1 MPRIKP
7 IAFAADAARS
17 LASGAS
23 RSFAILWSALHRGEE
38 TPAKAALRLK
48 LDTRQWSPELL
59 KQLEW
64 RRFEELCAAYYEAL
78 GFTTRVTGAGSQA
91 GVDIVIRDKG
101 GGTTQSIAR
110 CKAWDAYRVGVKAVR
125 ELRRAMNAAKIA
137 DGVLLTA
144 GRFTQEAVTL
154 AAQEHIRLIDGPA
167 LLKKID
173 ALPPEKALN
182 LLRFATQGDF
192 LTPTCPF
199 CSIKM
204 ISRQSTKD
212 GRKFW
217 GCRNYPA
224 CKQTFAGTASV
235 PA

>member
-1 MPRIKP
+1 MTSIRPLTL
-7 IAFAADAARS
+7 AADAARS
-17 LASGAS
+17 LTA
-23 RSFAILWSALHRGEE
+23 LWSALRRGEE
-38 TPAKAALRLK
+38 TPAKKALRLK

-78 GFTTRVTGAGSQA
+78 GFKTQITGTGTQA
-91 GVDIVIRDKG
+91 GVDIVLREKG
-101 GGTTQSIAR
+101 AGGKASIAR
-110 CKAWDAYRVGVKAVR
+110 CKAWDAYRVGARAVR
-125 ELRRAMNAAKIA
+125 ELRRAMGAAKIA

-144 GRFTQEAVTL
+144 GRFTQEAVNL
-154 AAQEHIRLIDGPA
+154 AAQESIRLVDGHA
-167 LLKKID
+167 LLEKIA
-173 ALPPEKALN
+173 ALPPEKALE

-204 ISRQSTKD
+204 VSRQSIKD
-212 GRKFW
+212 GRKYW